1 MVSNGTLVGSRMSR
15 FSLTGELWCQ
25 SWYIYNEKSWLSFF
39 RSFSDGN
46 RRLIGTVIEW
56 KMHFI
61 KTAQTEPTHTPD
73 PHKLY
78 DRYVGDEANMDHRKH
93 QVRIVFRSP
102 IAPNLT
108 DFRNRIWPEFFIFF
122 IFEQTGFLARYFCFR
137 DSRRCLEDKSMC
149 FKCQNQYNTR
159 CFMNLLISR

>member
-61 KTAQTEPTHTPD
+61 KNCANRAHAHSRPPQVVWQVCGWWSQHGSSKTPSENCISL
-73 PHKLY
+73 PNRSKF
-78 DRYVGDEANMDHRKH
+78 DRFSE
-93 QVRIVFRSP
+93 Q
-102 IAPNLT
+102 NLS
-108 DFRNRIWPEFFIFF
+108 DFFIFF
-122 IFEQTGFLARYFCFR
+122 SSSSKRVSGPLFLF
-137 DSRRCLEDKSMC
+137 SGLPTVPRRQIHV
-149 FKCQNQYNTR
+149 F
-159 CFMNLLISR
+159 